1 MSIIDNMS
9 NNSDYTGIV
18 LEEIRD
24 QNKAVIEAVGQM
36 QDTMKTLATKVAL
49 QAVADDVK
57 IIKSVLTDTNKDL
70 NLHDIRLRNLEQVV
84 LKS

>member
-1 MSIIDNMS
+1 MS

-24 QNKAVIEAVGQM
+24 QNKAVIEAVGQI

-49 QAVADDVK
+49 QEVADDVV
-57 IIKSVLTDTNKDL
+57 IIKSVLTNTNKDS
-70 NLHDIRLRNLEQVV
+70 RLLDARVTRLEQAA
-84 LKS
+84 

>member
-1 MSIIDNMS
+1 MS

-24 QNKAVIEAVGQM
+24 QNKAVIEAVGQI

-49 QAVADDVK
+49 QEVADDVV
-57 IIKSVLTDTNKDL
+57 IIKSVLTDTNKDS
-70 NLHDIRLRNLEQVV
+70 RLLDARVTRLEQAA
-84 LKS
+84 